1 MNVTRVVGEETVS
14 VAADATS
21 ADLCRAVDYSPH
33 EVPAAVDGSPVP
45 GDTIVETER
54 VKLLRLV
61 KGG

>member
-21 ADLCRAVDYSPH
+21 ADLCRAIDHSPH
-33 EVPAAVDGSPVP
+33 EVTVPVDGTSVP
-45 GDTIVETER
+45 GDTTVETEQ
-54 VKLLRLV
+54 VKLLWPV